1 MKPLDHPQD
10 ISSPELALSPFSGD
24 CEVCAP
30 PPAPKPVPRWRVIL
44 GYGVVYFSLVCFA
57 LVLVIPFFP
66 LSAGLRASLWTG
78 TLITAEAGFW
88 VGILIAGPDL
98 LQKVR
103 GWTQAAKNLFRR
115 R

>member
-1 MKPLDHPQD
+1 MP
-10 ISSPELALSPFSGD
+10 SSDFAFAPFGEE
-24 CEVCAP
+24 CEACEP
-30 PPAPKPVPRWRVIL
+30 RSIPPAVPRWRVVL
-44 GYGVVYFSLVCFA
+44 GYGIVLFSLVCFA

-66 LSAGLRASLWTG
+66 LPGAVRASLWTG

-103 GWTQAAKNLFRR
+103 GWTRKAKDFFRVR
-115 R
+115 

>member
-1 MKPLDHPQD
+1 M
-10 ISSPELALSPFSGD
+10 
-24 CEVCAP
+24 
-30 PPAPKPVPRWRVIL
+30 PKPMPRWRVIL
-44 GYGVVYFSLVCFA
+44 GYGVVFFSLVCFA
-57 LVLVIPFFP
+57 LVLVIPFLP

-98 LQKVR
+98 LRKVR
-103 GWTQAAKNLFRR
+103 VWTQAAKNLFRR